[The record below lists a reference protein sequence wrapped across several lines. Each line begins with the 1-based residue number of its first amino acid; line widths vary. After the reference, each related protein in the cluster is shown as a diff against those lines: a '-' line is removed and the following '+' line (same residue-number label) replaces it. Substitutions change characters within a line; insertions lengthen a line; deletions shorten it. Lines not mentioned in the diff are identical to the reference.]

1 MNAQAPPDDL
11 PVAAV
16 LGALCAALRDVGRAV
31 LHAPPGS
38 GKTTLVPPALVAAGL
53 AEHGEVVV
61 LQPRRVAARA
71 VARAM
76 AARRGEPVG
85 ESVGYEVRFERA
97 VSPHTQIRFVT
108 EGILTSRI
116 QRDPELRGVAAV
128 VLDEFHERSLHADL
142 ALALVAEV
150 QSALRPD
157 LRLVV
162 MSATL
167 DPEPLS
173 RFLGGCPIL
182 RAEGRAYPLT
192 ISWRERG
199 DPRAV
204 GASAADGVRE
214 VAQKM
219 RAGALPIGDVLAFL
233 PGVREIEDAAASLRA
248 RPAEGFDEVLP
259 LHGRLPAEAQDRALS
274 PGSRPRVV
282 LATNLAETSLTIPG
296 IAAVVDTGLCRV
308 SRHDPGLGVD
318 RLEMTRI
325 SRASAEQR
333 GGRAGRLGPGHVLRL
348 WPEREHATLPA
359 FDEPELRRADLAWF
373 LLQLR
378 AWGVTDLGRFPL
390 YEPLAPRAL
399 AQAERLLASL
409 GATAGEGGPLT
420 EIGRAMAGLPTAP
433 RLARALLAA
442 SASGVLAETA
452 LVAAWLEEGRRLPG
466 AAAPGDLG
474 ALVAAIRRSPA
485 SARLQ
490 RTAQTLARRVP
501 GSNNAKCRPDEEA
514 MAQSLLAGFPDRL
527 CVRPRPDRPELSMSG
542 GRGGLLESP
551 ESAPPGR
558 YLLALDVDAGR
569 RGAYARTR
577 VRLAI
582 AIEAAWF
589 SGHPLCATRDVVRWD
604 SERERAVSVRERV
617 FGDLVLEELPLPLT
631 DRQAAAAL
639 LTREAARD
647 PSQALSLDEAA
658 LTLLRR
664 LELVALHVPE
674 AGLPADPLALLHDA
688 LPALC
693 QGLASMAEL
702 RRVHVARQILAN
714 LSYAQR
720 QALDTHAPEHLEVPS
735 GSQIRLR
742 WPQDGAPVLPVK
754 VQEVFGWTASPK
766 IARDRVAVV
775 LHLLDPAGRP
785 LQVTS
790 DLESFWRGAWSDARK
805 QMRARYPKH
814 RWPEDPL
821 NAPPSQRTMTPRKP
835 R

>member
-1 MNAQAPPDDL
+1 MISQAPPDDL

-16 LGALCAALRDVGRAV
+16 REALCAALRESGRVV

-97 VSPHTQIRFVT
+97 VSPRTRIRFVT

-116 QRDPELRGVAAV
+116 QRDPELRGVAVV

-142 ALALVAEV
+142 ALALVTEV
-150 QSALRPD
+150 QGALRPD

-173 RFLGGCPIL
+173 RFLGGCAII
-182 RAEGRAYPLT
+182 RAEGGAHPLT
-192 ISWRERG
+192 VGWRERG
-199 DPRAV
+199 DARAV
-204 GASAADGVRE
+204 GASAADGARE
-214 VAQKM
+214 VAHGM
-219 RAGALPIGDVLAFL
+219 ADRTLPQGDVLVFL

-248 RPAEGFDEVLP
+248 RPAEGFDDVLA
-259 LHGRLPAEAQDRALS
+259 LHGRMPAEAQDRALS
-274 PGSRPRVV
+274 PGSRPRIV

-296 IAAVVDTGLCRV
+296 VAAVVDTGLCRV
-308 SRHDPGLGVD
+308 SRHDPGLGVE
-318 RLEMTRI
+318 RLELTRI

-348 WPEREHATLPA
+348 WPAREHAALAA
-359 FDEPELRRADLAWF
+359 FGEPELRRADLAWF
-373 LLQLR
+373 VLQLR
-378 AWGVTDLGRFPL
+378 AWGVADLGRFSL
-390 YEPLAPRAL
+390 YEPLEPRAV

-409 GATAGEGGPLT
+409 GATVGDGGPLT
-420 EIGRAMAGLPTAP
+420 EVGRAMAGLPTAP
-433 RLARALLAA
+433 RLARALIAA
-442 SASGVLAETA
+442 SEAGVLSETA

-466 AAAPGDLG
+466 EVAPGDLG
-474 ALVAAIRRSPA
+474 GLVAAIRRSPA
-485 SARLQ
+485 SARLG
-490 RTAQTLARRVP
+490 RTAQTLARRVA
-501 GSNNAKCRPDEEA
+501 GGGAAKRSQGDEA
-514 MAQSLLAGFPDRL
+514 MARSLLAGFPDRL

-542 GRGGLLESP
+542 GRGGVLESP
-551 ESAPPGR
+551 ETAPPGR
-558 YLLALDVDAGR
+558 YLLALDVDGGR
-569 RGAYARTR
+569 RGAFARTR

-582 AIEAAWF
+582 AIEAAWLD
-589 SGHPLCATRDVVRWD
+589 GHPLSVTRDAVRWD
-604 SERERAVSVRERV
+604 GERERVVSVRERR
-617 FGDLVLEELPLPLT
+617 FGELVLDEQPLPLT
-631 DRQAAAAL
+631 DREGAAAL
-639 LTREAARD
+639 LASEAARD
-647 PSQALSLDEAA
+647 PSKALSLDEAA
-658 LTLLRR
+658 LALLRR
-664 LELVALHVPE
+664 LELVARHVPE

-688 LPALC
+688 LPSLC
-693 QGLASMAEL
+693 HGLASMAEL
-702 RRVHVARQILAN
+702 RRVQVAKQILAN

-720 QALDTHAPEHLEVPS
+720 QALDAHAPEHLEVPS
-735 GSQIRLR
+735 GSRVRLR
-742 WPQDGAPVLPVK
+742 WPQDGAPILPVK

-790 DLESFWRGAWSDARK
+790 DLASFWRGAYSDARK

-821 NAPPSQRTMTPRKP
+821 NAEPSQRTMTPRKP